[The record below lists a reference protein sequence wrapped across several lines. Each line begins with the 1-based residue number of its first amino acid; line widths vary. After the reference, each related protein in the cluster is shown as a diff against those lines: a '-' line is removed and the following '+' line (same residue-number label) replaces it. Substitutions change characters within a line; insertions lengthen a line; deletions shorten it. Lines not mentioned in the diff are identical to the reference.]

1 MKVEQI
7 MLQVEMLKNLGG
19 EGEMPGASK
28 AAGEDWWHRKQELLQ
43 RSREPTQDS
52 EDEKNTVT

>member
-1 MKVEQI
+1 